1 MATIAVEA
9 KKADVV
15 PVAMVAMEPMAAPF
29 AAHAGHA
36 ATVTD
41 VTSLESE
48 GANVTSAVTA
58 TDMTSAGAT
67 TTEAACHRR
76 DRRPAQ
82 ADSSAPDRRKVILRG
97 HKLHKKV
104 ATARLPEIG
113 KTGIA
118 PRSGSVGRAA
128 ARSLIGLSTGFQL
141 VVGAEAEALLSSRTC
156 RCKHRG
162 GRNL

>member
-1 MATIAVEA
+1 M
-9 KKADVV
+9 
-15 PVAMVAMEPMAAPF
+15 AMVAMEPMAALF

-48 GANVTSAVTA
+48 GANV
-58 TDMTSAGAT
+58 TSAGAT

-118 PRSGSVGRAA
+118 PRSGSVDRAA